1 LRLAFSAIRV
11 RDGEGAMPH
20 YNFFCLACKKAFSK
34 ILTISEYEKG
44 GIACPHCK
52 SKNIE
57 QRWAAFYAVT
67 SKKS

>member
-1 LRLAFSAIRV
+1 
-11 RDGEGAMPH
+11 MPH
-20 YNFFCLACKKAFSK
+20 YSFFCLACKKAFSK
-34 ILTISEYEKG
+34 ILIISEHEKG
-44 GIACPHCK
+44 GIACPHCE